1 MKFTVMY
8 EITREATIDVPEEVV
23 KKLDF
28 QAMWDELHKIDSIG
42 QNLEGDIL
50 AVVNTDT
57 GEGYY
62 CN

>member
-1 MKFTVMY
+1 MKITVMY

-28 QAMWDELHKIDSIG
+28 QAMWDELYKIDSIG

-50 AVVNTDT
+50 AVANTDT

>member
-1 MKFTVMY
+1 MKITVMY

-28 QAMWDELHKIDSIG
+28 QAMWEELYKIDSIG

-50 AVVNTDT
+50 AVVNNDT

>member
-1 MKFTVMY
+1 MKITVMY

-28 QAMWDELHKIDSIG
+28 QAMWDELYKIDSIG

-57 GEGYY
+57 GEEYY

>member
-1 MKFTVMY
+1 MKITVMY

-28 QAMWDELHKIDSIG
+28 QAMWEELYKIDSIG

-50 AVVNTDT
+50 AVVNSDTD
-57 GEGYY
+57 EGYY

>member
-1 MKFTVMY
+1 MKITVMY

-28 QAMWDELHKIDSIG
+28 QAMWDELYKIDSIG

-57 GEGYY
+57 DEGYY

>member
-1 MKFTVMY
+1 MKITVMY

-28 QAMWDELHKIDSIG
+28 QAMWEELYKIDSIG